1 MSEHTNENHFCR
13 FCQGREPLAYYCENC
28 GASCCSDCL
37 DDDKVESL
45 VCQDCNSKNI
55 DTKKSEDKKLE
66 DIKVCKDCGSENVIN
81 ITQYIKS
88 CPKCHS
94 HRIINIYE
102 KKEKLEQKFLELIK
116 ETRSFLDPFR
126 ELINGLYMIRQK
138 VKKAR
143 SPPIRCFHFPKMESE
158 LLSLFKLV
166 QYIEDQLLDKISI
179 HFHHLSLNKEYFFD
193 IYSQPNTSIRIIEGI
208 LENLYRSR
216 DSINEFIENNIE
228 TINND
233 IESIQKNL
241 EFIDKINNYF
251 TEYKRFINL
260 AEKEKPV
267 YAINAKLSN
276 GTNYQDI
283 FKRNNGI
290 LFITNLDLSFVHEY
304 GLFKKKQE
312 LIFKAPVDDLQRI
325 KEKGKLFKK
334 LYVKFAYGEYEF
346 SLPNKAISRVI
357 EYILLARNFDETA
370 IYDKDSAKRIENLK
384 VDLTNLK
391 NFIEDG
397 INSFFS
403 LKCKINN
410 KKEWDSENN
419 LNPHDRNIQR
429 KNKNLYEQNQNSMN
443 SNREYQNQLPYQR
456 NNNIYSQ
463 ESIYNQRDNAPR
475 NHHNANPPPNYFI
488 NPYNSPPYQR
498 KYLDN
503 QNQPINWQTH
513 PSQYNQYQQNPTQT
527 NPNQYVNP
535 NQYYNNQSNP
545 NNFQFQSLLYPNR
558 FQNYD
563 SRNPRN
569 NQINP
574 ANSKDK
580 NILMKKLERFQK
592 HGYNNNNNLNNA
604 INDFINRESVGRSSE
619 SIYNT
624 PRFNPSIQDYNRNYL
639 SEFFKDNDLSFDPE
653 KYQNNDLLGEKDENQ
668 KKMLEL
674 KKERFSIHETLKNL
688 DQKFDEGKI
697 TEVDYIRSFKNLKQ
711 DLYIINKKIRKLDER
726 IKENDSIK
734 NIGRKFDNKKY
745 FS

>member
-1 MSEHTNENHFCR
+1 MSEHTYENHFCR
-13 FCQGREPLAYYCENC
+13 FCQGREPLAYYCESC

-66 DIKVCKDCGSENVIN
+66 NIKVCKDCGSENVIN

-102 KKEKLEQKFLELIK
+102 KKEKLEQTFLELIK
-116 ETRSFLDPFR
+116 ESRSFLDPFR
-126 ELINGLYMIRQK
+126 DLINGLYMIRQK

-143 SPPIRCFHFPKMESE
+143 SPPIRCYHFPKMESE

-304 GLFKKKQE
+304 GLLKKKQE

-334 LYVKFAYGEYEF
+334 LFIKFAYGEYEF

-429 KNKNLYEQNQNSMN
+429 KNRNLYQQNQNSMN
-443 SNREYQNQLPYQR
+443 SNREYQNQAHYQQ

-463 ESIYNQRDNAPR
+463 ESIYNQRDNASR

-498 KYLDN
+498 KYFDN

-513 PSQYNQYQQNPTQT
+513 PSQYNQYQQNPAPT
-527 NPNQYVNP
+527 NPNRYVNP
-535 NQYYNNQSNP
+535 NHYYNNQSNP
-545 NNFQFQSLLYPNR
+545 KNFQFQSLLYPNR

-563 SRNPRN
+563 SRNPRD
-569 NQINP
+569 NQINL
-574 ANSKDK
+574 ANPEDK

-592 HGYNNNNNLNNA
+592 HGYDNNNLNNA
-604 INDFINRESVGRSSE
+604 INDFINRESISRSSE

-668 KKMLEL
+668 KNMLEL

-697 TEVDYIRSFKNLKQ
+697 TEVDYIRAFKNLKQ